1 MRDEINVKKTALI
14 AVSDKQDLEPLVTSL
29 SNQGWEIL
37 ATGGTAKVITSL
49 GVAVTQVAERTQVPE
64 MLGGRV
70 KTLHPKIH
78 GGILFRRGNSSDVR
92 EIEQHDIQSIDLVVC
107 NLYPFRET
115 IGNADH
121 TDDEALDQIDI
132 GGPTMIRAAAK
143 NYKDVLVVVDP
154 TDYELVVEALEA
166 GMDGLSNLPLTTR
179 RSLASKAF
187 SHVASYD
194 GAISGYLAGADES
207 FPGELTISGVL
218 RSNLRYGE
226 NPHQRGAL
234 YRVEGITT
242 SGLGGYQQ
250 HHGLSMSYVNVLD
263 ADAAF
268 RCVSDFDT
276 PAVTIVK
283 HTNPCCAAVMNSEP
297 SGEALS
303 GLYEKALLGGDY
315 VSAYGGII
323 AVNRIVDFDL
333 ASAIRDVRHPESG
346 QRMLYDII
354 VAPGYEVDA
363 LEHLKKKSKNL
374 RILEVEPTGNR
385 ATGLEI
391 RTIEGGFLAQTPDAI
406 EDITLDVVSEAGMEE
421 ETKRELRVA
430 WILSKH
436 VSSNAVVFVKDG
448 VMVGMGAGQPNR
460 VQSARLAALQAG
472 EGAVGAVCATDA
484 FLPFPDTLVVAAEAG
499 CVAVVHTGG
508 SIRDAES
515 VEEANRRGIVLAVTG
530 YRHFR
535 H

>member
-1 MRDEINVKKTALI
+1 VKKTALI
-14 AVSDKQDLEPLVTSL
+14 AVSDKRDLAPLVTNL
-29 SNQGWEIL
+29 SDQGWEIL
-37 ATGGTAKVITSL
+37 ATGGTAKVISSL
-49 GVAVTQVAERTQVPE
+49 GVTVTQVADRTQSPE

-78 GGILFRRGNSSDVR
+78 GGILFRRGDPSDVH

-115 IGNADH
+115 VGNVDH

-154 TDYELVVEALEA
+154 ADYELLIEALQT
-166 GMDGLSNLPLTTR
+166 GSDGLSDIPLTTR
-179 RSLASKAF
+179 KSLASKAF

-194 GAISGYLAGADES
+194 GFIAAYLGAADDS
-207 FPGELTISGVL
+207 FPSALTISGVL
-218 RSNLRYGE
+218 QSNLRYGE

-234 YRVEGITT
+234 YRVEGVTAF
-242 SGLGGYQQ
+242 GLGGYQQ
-250 HHGLSMSYVNVLD
+250 HHGLPMSYVNVLD

-268 RCVSDFDT
+268 KCVSDFDT
-276 PAVTIVK
+276 PAVSIVK
-283 HTNPCCAAVMNSEP
+283 HTNPCCAAVMSSE
-297 SGEALS
+297 SSEAGLS
-303 GLYEKALLGGDY
+303 GLYERALLGGDY

-374 RILEVEPTGNR
+374 RILEIEVAGDE
-385 ATGLEI
+385 ASGLEI
-391 RTIEGGFLAQTPDAI
+391 RTIEGGFLVQTPDAI
-406 EDITLDVVSEAGMEE
+406 EDITLDVVSEAGMDE
-421 ETKRELRVA
+421 ETKHELEVA

-436 VSSNAVVFVKDG
+436 ISSNAVVFVKGG

-460 VQSARLAALQAG
+460 VQSARLATLQAG
-472 EGAVGAVCATDA
+472 ERAIGAVCATDA
-484 FLPFPDTLVVAAEAG
+484 FIPFPDTLVVAADAG

>member
-14 AVSDKQDLEPLVTSL
+14 AVSDKRDLAPLVTNL
-29 SNQGWEIL
+29 SDQGWEIL
-37 ATGGTAKVITSL
+37 ATGGTANAISAL
-49 GVAVTQVAERTQVPE
+49 GVAVTQVAERTQSPE

-78 GGILFRRGNSSDVR
+78 GGILFRRANSSDVH
-92 EIEQHDIQSIDLVVC
+92 EIKQHDIQAIDLVVC

-115 IGNADH
+115 VGNPDH

-143 NYKDVLVVVDP
+143 NYKDVVVVVDP
-154 TDYELVVEALEA
+154 TDYELVVEALQTDV
-166 GMDGLSNLPLTTR
+166 DGLSALSLATR

-187 SHVASYD
+187 SHIASYD
-194 GAISGYLAGADES
+194 GAIASYLAGADES
-207 FPGELTISGVL
+207 FPTELTIRGVL
-218 RSNLRYGE
+218 QSNLRYGE
-226 NPHQRGAL
+226 NPHQLGAL
-234 YRVEGITT
+234 YRSEGVTAF
-242 SGLGGYQQ
+242 GLGGYQQ

-268 RCVSDFDT
+268 KCVSDFDT
-276 PAVTIVK
+276 PAVSIVK
-283 HTNPCCAAVMNSEP
+283 HTNPCCAAVMSSEP
-297 SGEALS
+297 SKKGLS
-303 GLYEKALLGGDY
+303 ELYERALLGGDY

-333 ASAIRDVRHPESG
+333 AAAIRDVRHPESG

-374 RILEVEPTGNR
+374 RILEIEAPGDKSAGV
-385 ATGLEI
+385 EI
-391 RTIEGGFLAQTPDAI
+391 RTIEGGFLVQTPDAI
-406 EDITLDVVSEAGMEE
+406 EDITLTVVSEAGMDE
-421 ETKRELRVA
+421 ETKHELNVA
-430 WILSKH
+430 WTLSKH
-436 VSSNAVVFVKDG
+436 ISSNAVVFVKDG

-460 VQSARLAALQAG
+460 VQSARLAAVQAG
-472 EGAVGAVCATDA
+472 ESAVGAVCATDA
-484 FLPFPDTLVVAAEAG
+484 FLPFPDTLVVAADAG
-499 CVAVVHTGG
+499 CIAVVHTGG

-515 VEEANRRGIVLAVTG
+515 VEEANKRGIVLAVTG